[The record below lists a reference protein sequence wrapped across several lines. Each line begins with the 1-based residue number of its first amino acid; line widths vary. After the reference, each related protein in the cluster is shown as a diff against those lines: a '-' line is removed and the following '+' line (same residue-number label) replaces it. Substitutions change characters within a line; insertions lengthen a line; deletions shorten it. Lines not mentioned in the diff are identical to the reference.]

1 MTPIENLKYDRRAER
16 LVSMIQSEI
25 VVLDGAMGT
34 MIQQLAL
41 DETDFRGNQF
51 ADHPHRLTGCNDI
64 LAITRPD
71 AIRSIHS
78 AYLEAGANIIE
89 TDTFNA
95 NALSL
100 ADYGLSDEN
109 TVRSINMA
117 AVRIAREAV
126 SAYESAHPGDIRWVA
141 GSVGPTGISL
151 TMARELGNDTDWDTL
166 SAAYTTQMEA
176 LIEAGVDL
184 LLIET
189 AFDSLNA
196 KAALWSAR
204 RAMEHLERKVP
215 VIVSITLTESGRTLS
230 GQTPEAFIATISHA
244 EPLAV
249 GLNCGFG
256 ADTMLRYVE
265 QLQPVPYPIIVY
277 PNAGLPNEMGQY
289 DETPEHMAAT
299 MRKMMAEGMVNIV
312 GGCCGT
318 TPAHI
323 ALLSKMAS
331 EYAPR
336 IVPDKTEEMIL
347 AGLEPLYVERTNRFI
362 QVGERCNVAGSR
374 KFLRLIKEGNIDQAI
389 DIAGTQVEA
398 GADIVD
404 INLDDAMLD
413 SSAQMD
419 AFVTRIGTDPRVAK
433 VPLMIDSSDFA
444 TIMSGLKR
452 VQGRPIVNSIS
463 LKEGEEAFLRHARD
477 IREMGAAVIVMAF
490 DENGQADTFERRTEV
505 CRRAYRL
512 LTEKAGFKGCDIVFD
527 PNVLAV
533 ATGIESHNNY
543 ALDFI
548 RSVKWIKEN
557 LPGAKVSGGVSNLSF
572 ALRGHNYV
580 REAMHALFLE
590 KCRANGMDMGIVNVA
605 SSVAPAAV
613 EPELATAIDDVLL
626 NTHPEATERL
636 IEVATQLKEAA
647 DTGNTQS
654 ADNGAPLSPAQHIE
668 QLLLKGSY
676 DGMEQWLDASL
687 NEGMTALQIV
697 DGPLMAGMTRVGK
710 LFGEGRMFLPQVVK
724 SARTMKQAVNYL
736 TPHIEAAKS
745 GTGGTSAGKIILATV
760 KGDVHDI
767 GKNIVGVIMN
777 CNGYSIHDLGVMVPA
792 EDIIDTAIQ
801 EKADFIGVSGLITP
815 SLEEMCRVARM
826 MEEKDMTIPLLI
838 GGATTSELHTAV
850 KIAPCYS
857 GPVIYTRDAAM
868 LPEVARE
875 LMSERRNDF
884 ISANHHRQE
893 QLRSANVGHKPLVSL
908 EEARKKAVR
917 PAFVPAVPSIT
928 GRHELKIKVA
938 DVKQLINWRAFLN
951 AWKLDGS
958 LAEAVN
964 ITTAAREQWIKSQPE
979 DNREKARQAFDLL
992 HDAVSRLDNM
1002 ADCLLTA
1009 RLAIL
1014 PAKAEGDDIIISSGS
1029 DTIIIP
1035 TLRRQTADSDY
1046 RALADFIATDNDHIG
1061 VFAVTVGLDL
1071 QKAADSNDDYS
1082 SMLMHTL
1089 CDRLAEAATEY
1100 LHDKVRTEYWPHEG
1114 GIRPAVGYPSLPD
1127 QSLIFE
1133 LDRIIDYTGMGVS
1146 VTENGAMSPS
1156 ATTSG
1161 LMIANPAASYFLPGR
1176 IDDSQ
1181 RSDYAR
1187 RRGMTDDMLDRFLP
1201 R

>member
-1 MTPIENLKYDRRAER
+1 MLASKINN
-16 LVSMIQSEI
+16 EI
-25 VVLDGAMGT
+25 IVLDGAMGT
-34 MIQQLAL
+34 MIQQLGQ
-41 DETDFRGNQF
+41 DEADFRGSEF
-51 ADHPHRLTGCNDI
+51 SAHPHRLAGCNDL

-71 AIRSIHS
+71 VIRGIHS
-78 AYLEAGANIIE
+78 AYLDAGAHIIE

-100 ADYGLSDEN
+100 ADYGLNDEN
-109 TVRSINMA
+109 TIRRINAA
-117 AVRIAREAV
+117 AVRVAREAV
-126 SAYESAHPGDIRWVA
+126 TDYEAAHPGEIRWVA
-141 GSVGPTGISL
+141 GSVGPTGLSL
-151 TMARELGNDTDWDTL
+151 TMARELGSEAGWDTL
-166 SAAYTTQMEA
+166 EAAYTPQMEA
-176 LIEAGVDL
+176 LIEAGADL

-196 KAALWSAR
+196 KVALWSAR
-204 RAMEHLERKVP
+204 RAMERLDRKVP
-215 VIVSITLTESGRTLS
+215 VIVSLTLTESGRTLS
-230 GQTPEAFIATISHA
+230 GQTPEAFIATVCHA

-289 DETPEHMAAT
+289 DETPEQMAVT
-299 MRKMMAEGMVNIV
+299 MRKMMAGGMVNIV

-323 ALLSKMAS
+323 AVLSGMAS
-331 EYAPR
+331 QYAPR
-336 IVPDKTEEMIL
+336 IVPEKTDEMIL
-347 AGLEPLYVERTNRFI
+347 AGLEPLYVDRAGRFI

-374 KFLRLIKEGNIDQAI
+374 KFLRLIKEGNTDQAI

-413 SSAQMD
+413 SSARMD
-419 AFVTRIGTDPRVAK
+419 SFVARIGTDPRVAK

-463 LKEGEEAFLRHARD
+463 LKEGEEAFLEHARE

-490 DENGQADTFERRTEV
+490 DENGQADTFERRTDV
-505 CRRAYRL
+505 CSRAYRL

-533 ATGIESHNNY
+533 ATGIEAHNNY

-572 ALRGHNYV
+572 ALRGQNYV

-613 EPELATAIDDVLL
+613 EADLAAAIDDVLL
-626 NTHPEATERL
+626 NTRPDATERL
-636 IEVATQLKEAA
+636 IEVAAQLKEASGSEKGQPGDSETPA
-647 DTGNTQS
+647 
-654 ADNGAPLSPAQHIE
+654 SPAQHIE

-687 NEGMTALQIV
+687 GEGLTALQIV

-736 TPHIEAAKS
+736 TPYIDAAKNS
-745 GTGGTSAGKIILATV
+745 AETAAAGKIVLATV

-777 CNGYSIHDLGVMVPA
+777 CNGYTIRDLGVMVPA
-792 EDIIDTAIQ
+792 EDIIDTAIK

-826 MEEKDMTIPLLI
+826 MEENGLTIPLLI

-857 GPVIYTRDAAM
+857 SGPVVYTRDAAM
-868 LPEVARE
+868 LPEVARK
-875 LMSERRNDF
+875 LMSDQRDDF
-884 ISANHHRQE
+884 IAANRSRQE
-893 QLRSANVGHKPLVSL
+893 QLRNANLNQKPLVSL
-908 EEARKKAVR
+908 EEARSKAVR
-917 PAFVPAVPSIT
+917 PQFTPATPALT
-928 GRHELKIKVA
+928 GLHELKIKVA

-958 LAEAVN
+958 LAAAVE
-964 ITTAAREQWIKSQPE
+964 TDKSEREQWIDSQPE
-979 DNREKARQAFDLL
+979 AGREKARQAFDLL
-992 HDAVSRLDNM
+992 HDALACFEAAGDMR
-1002 ADCLLTA
+1002 LTA

-1014 PAKAEGDDIIISSGS
+1014 PAKAEGDDIVISSGT
-1029 DTIIIP
+1029 DTIVIP
-1035 TLRRQTADSDY
+1035 TLRRQAADSDY
-1046 RALADFIATDNDHIG
+1046 RALADFIATCDDNVG
-1061 VFAVTVGLDL
+1061 LFAVTVGHDL
-1071 QKAADSNDDYS
+1071 QEMAHSGDDYRA
-1082 SMLMHTL
+1082 MLMHTL

-1114 GIRPAVGYPSLPD
+1114 GIRPAIGYPSLPD

-1133 LDRIIDYTGMGVS
+1133 LDRILDYKGMGVT
-1146 VTENGAMSPS
+1146 VTENGALSPS

-1161 LMIANPAASYFLPGR
+1161 LIIANPAAAYFLPGH
-1176 IDDSQ
+1176 IDDTQ
-1181 RSDYAR
+1181 RADYAR
-1187 RRGMTDDMLDRFLP
+1187 RRGMTTDMLDRFLP
-1201 R
+1201 K